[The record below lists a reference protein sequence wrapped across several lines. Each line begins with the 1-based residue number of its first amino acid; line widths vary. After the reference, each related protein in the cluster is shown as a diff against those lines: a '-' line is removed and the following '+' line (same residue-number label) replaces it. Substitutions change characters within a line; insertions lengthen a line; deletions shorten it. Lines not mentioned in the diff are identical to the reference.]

1 MKNFLSCALL
11 ALPAIARAASF
22 SFLPSGASSSSSS
35 SHSFTRTNS
44 STILSTSLSSSRTRS
59 KSSSAVIT
67 TTSSSVHFIV
77 PTVTSTIPFSF
88 GVVSPSP
95 KPTSSGGSGG
105 FVVVNPAN
113 PTETVGFTTT
123 KLPAAHRSDYPDATD
138 LAPLALLGLL
148 FLGAPLELPAL
159 LFGGGVVVFPFASE
173 AVLASAA
180 AWLALESYPDPD
192 EVDED
197 NHDKP
202 TSKPSDKPSSTKSRK
217 SSSRSSSSSSS
228 KSNSIP
234 TITETVAITLSSM
247 EADIGTKS
255 ESYFTID
262 QNFYGTTIIITDGT
276 ETGSM
281 SSASSTGSV
290 SSSSVS
296 SSSVSSSS
304 ISSSRSRSS
313 SSPSSSVSS
322 PVSTTESKTSHSS
335 KSSHSSSPSSS
346 SPSPTSSET
355 KTLSSTKKT
364 SHSSSPSPSKSA
376 EGAAPPVT
384 ATIPTITPSC
394 IQGYATPT
402 AHAIVSANAKAP
414 SIKIYVP
421 AADNAGTNWN
431 VVFDPGFGVDPA
443 NNMQNWQVVIDPQG
457 NGGFTNIVASGAT
470 SDPIKWTAPAGAKGT
485 FIQLLFNKGLGKQ
498 TYGLD
503 VLGDAKACMPTCQEP
518 PTTVTRNGAICIKNG
533 CSNDVNCQPTST
545 PIPNPAGTDVHVRN
559 GCASINGSP
568 RCDSDSTFDSKY
580 NVADNNQP
588 YASAA
593 IYGNFDK
600 TNSMNGNVQPG
611 CKLQAQWPANYGD
624 VYFDVSDGC
633 LYDSGNSKI
642 WDECCTDSTTDQIS
656 NPYEKVAASCQR
668 TPGVG
673 FVHFEIYSNGWI
685 TDGGKTLHDEIN
697 GCTPTSVTS
706 WSFGWNHG
714 VQKDGSAAN
723 LGDYDTEYLAKFN
736 IDLFF
741 KNGCVGRAIASA
753 GGPAGVDC

>member
-1 MKNFLSCALL
+1 MKTFISYALL
-11 ALPAIARAASF
+11 ALPAITHAASF
-22 SFLPSGASSSSSS
+22 SFSPSGASSSSSS
-35 SHSFTRTNS
+35 SPSFSRTNS

-59 KSSSAVIT
+59 RSSSAVIT

-113 PTETVGFTTT
+113 PTESVGFTTT

-148 FLGAPLELPAL
+148 FLGAPLDLPVL

-180 AWLALESYPDPD
+180 AWLVLEAYPEPD

-202 TSKPSDKPSSTKSRK
+202 TSKPSDKPSSSKSRK
-217 SSSRSSSSSSS
+217 SSSRSSSSSST

-234 TITETVAITLSSM
+234 TITETVTIMLSSK
-247 EADIGTKS
+247 EADIGTQS
-255 ESYFTID
+255 ESYITMD
-262 QNFYGTTIIITDGT
+262 QNFFATTIIITDET

-281 SSASSTGSV
+281 SSTSSTGSA

-296 SSSVSSSS
+296 SSS
-304 ISSSRSRSS
+304 SRSTKSS
-313 SSPSSSVSS
+313 SSSVSS
-322 PVSTTESKTSHSS
+322 PVSTTQSKTTHSS
-335 KSSHSSSPSSS
+335 KSSHSSSHSSS
-346 SPSPTSSET
+346 SPSHTPTGT
-355 KTLSSTKKT
+355 KTLPPLSSTKKT

-376 EGAAPPVT
+376 EGAAPDVT
-384 ATIPTITPSC
+384 AIIPTITPSC
-394 IQGYATPT
+394 VQGYATPT
-402 AHAIVSANAKAP
+402 AHAIVSADAKAP
-414 SIKIYVP
+414 SIRIYVP

-431 VVFDPGFGVDPA
+431 AVFDSGFGGDPGQ
-443 NNMQNWQVVIDPQG
+443 NVQNWQVVIDPQG
-457 NGGFTNIVASGAT
+457 NGGFTNIVSSGKTGDA
-470 SDPIKWTAPAGAKGT
+470 IKWTAPAGAKNT
-485 FIQLLFNKGLGKQ
+485 FIELLFNKGLGKQ
-498 TYGLD
+498 TYGMD
-503 VLGDAKACMPTCQEP
+503 VLGDGKACIPTCSEP

-545 PIPNPAGTDVHVRN
+545 PIPNPAGTAVHVKN

-580 NVADNNQP
+580 NVADTNQP
-588 YASAA
+588 YANAA

-600 TNSMNGNVQPG
+600 TNSMAGNVQPG

-642 WDECCTDSTTDQIS
+642 WDECCTSSTTDQIS

-668 TPGVG
+668 TPGIG

-685 TDGGKTLHDEIN
+685 TDGGKKLHDEIN

-706 WSFGWNHG
+706 WGFGENHS
-714 VQKDGSAAN
+714 VQGDGSAAN
-723 LGDYDTEYLAKFN
+723 LGQYDTEYLAKFN
-736 IDLFF
+736 IDLLF
-741 KNGCVGRAIASA
+741 KKGCVGRAIESA